1 MLLHLLTW
9 AVLVAVAHSCVTPA
23 DCSAAGACVAGV
35 CSCEAGFTGSTCS
48 ALDNRTRIPVSSGFR
63 LPGWHV
69 WGSQVVRGDD
79 GLFHMAASIYPA
91 QFNFYAQWLFTAQIA
106 HATAATALGPY
117 TFESIILPYGA
128 ETAWDR
134 SVMNPKLFRAPNGG
148 PWLLFY
154 VGSSYEGP
162 TPGGA
167 VPLPTNSSAA
177 QASQRIGLATA
188 SAPGGPFVREPAP
201 VLTPRAGGWDERIVS
216 NPAVCAF
223 GNGSSA
229 LLMVYKGSS
238 PAGAGTTQTRVC
250 FGVAAAPSWD
260 APFVRLSDDP
270 ILPCPLNTFRAED
283 PTLWRDSTTGSFH
296 LIFKDFQGYYTK
308 AGYSG
313 AHATSVDGMTWSMTT
328 PALAYTTTHAW
339 DDGVTRKQGQQER
352 VQILLDD
359 DDGQPLAAFFA
370 TNTALNG
377 SAEFWNMAM
386 PLRPL

>member
-1 MLLHLLTW
+1 MRLFYVTSLLH
-9 AVLVAVAHSCVTPA
+9 AVANSCVAPA

-35 CSCEAGFTGSTCS
+35 CRCEVGFMGPTCN
-48 ALDNRTRIPVSSGFR
+48 ALDNRTSIPLDSGFR
-63 LPGWHV
+63 LAGWHV
-69 WGSQVVRGDD
+69 WGSQVVMGDD

-91 QFNFYAQWLFTAQIA
+91 EFDFYEQWLFTAQIA
-106 HATAATALGPY
+106 HATSTTALGPY
-117 TFESIILPYGA
+117 TFESVILPYG
-128 ETAWDR
+128 EDSAWDR

-148 PWLLFY
+148 PWLLYY
-154 VGSSYEGP
+154 VGSSYAGP
-162 TPGGA
+162 TPGGK
-167 VPLPTNSSAA
+167 VPLPKNSSAA

-188 SAPGGPFVREPAP
+188 PAPGGPYVRGRAP
-201 VLTPRAGGWDERIVS
+201 VLEPRAGAWDERMVS
-216 NPAVCAF
+216 NPAVCAY

-270 ILPCPLNTFRAED
+270 ILPCPQNTFRAED
-283 PTLWRDSTTGSFH
+283 PTLWRDSNGFFH
-296 LIFKDFQGYYTK
+296 LIFKDFSGFYTR

-313 AHATSVDGMTWSMTT
+313 AHAISKDGVIWSMTD
-328 PALAYTTTHAW
+328 PSLAYTTTHTW
-339 DDGVTRKQGQQER
+339 SDGVTRKQQQQER
-352 VQILLDD
+352 AQILLDESG
-359 DDGQPLAAFFA
+359 DGQPLAVFFA

-377 SAEFWNMAM
+377 SSEFWNMAM